1 MYVGTYINTYTYG
14 YYKTFR
20 ITKTNLSFKK
30 LYCNEWYGLFVGAG
44 NDFVITV
51 TLELHCHKVSN
62 FPRVLSYRI
71 SLVSDIKIWKLRK
84 IDWRYFYLYS
94 WLIIIRKRS
103 FNEDHVK
110 YYLLTGV
117 LRAHPL
123 YFLIKA
129 VVTNFVLKNTPLVII
144 IRRRIANEKLCKIL
158 FSYSLAATR
167 SLCFAV
173 KEYTVYTS
181 SPLSN
186 LVLRS
191 LILLHFSLLL
201 FYSLQSTIYRNQ
213 AHLDTRLHDENVVK
227 QKFFYA
233 RIYV

>member
-1 MYVGTYINTYTYG
+1 M
-14 YYKTFR
+14 
-20 ITKTNLSFKK
+20 
-30 LYCNEWYGLFVGAG
+30 
-44 NDFVITV
+44 
-51 TLELHCHKVSN
+51 
-62 FPRVLSYRI
+62 
-71 SLVSDIKIWKLRK
+71 
-84 IDWRYFYLYS
+84 
-94 WLIIIRKRS
+94 
-103 FNEDHVK
+103 K
-110 YYLLTGV
+110 YYILTGV

-144 IRRRIANEKLCKIL
+144 IRRKIANEKLCKIL
-158 FSYSLAATR
+158 FSYSSAATR
-167 SLCFAV
+167 SLCFVV

-191 LILLHFSLLL
+191 LILLHFSRPL
-201 FYSLQSTIYRNQ
+201 FYSLQSTIYGNQ
-213 AHLDTRLHDENVVK
+213 TRLDIRLHDENVVK